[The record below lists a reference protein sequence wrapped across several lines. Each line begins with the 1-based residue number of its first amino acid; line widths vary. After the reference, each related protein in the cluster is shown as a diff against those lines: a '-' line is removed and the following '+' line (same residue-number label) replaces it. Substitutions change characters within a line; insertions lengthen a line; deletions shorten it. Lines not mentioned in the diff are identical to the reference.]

1 MDGRCIQSTIRA
13 KNIYLKSCRA
23 ISLIGSNLMTI
34 TNTEKST
41 TTVLIVD
48 DEPNILDMLKNQL
61 AYFGY
66 NIITASSGIEALQ
79 KAEEFKRIDI
89 LLTDIMMPCM
99 SGIELAKKFNELFP
113 ETKIFFM
120 SGYTSPSL
128 NIHELPKEN
137 YSFFEKPFSID
148 SLDSEFSKV
157 LTN

>member
-1 MDGRCIQSTIRA
+1 
-13 KNIYLKSCRA
+13 
-23 ISLIGSNLMTI
+23 MTSI
-34 TNTEKST
+34 NTS
-41 TTVLIVD
+41 TVLIVD
-48 DEPNILDMLKNQL
+48 DEPNILDMLKEQL

-89 LLTDIMMPCM
+89 LLTDIMMPYM
-99 SGIELAKKFNELFP
+99 NGIELAKKFNKLLP

-120 SGYTSPSL
+120 SGYTFPSI
-128 NIHELPKEN
+128 NIHELPKEK

-148 SLDSEFSKV
+148 KLNSEFSKV

>member
-1 MDGRCIQSTIRA
+1 
-13 KNIYLKSCRA
+13 
-23 ISLIGSNLMTI
+23 MTI

-41 TTVLIVD
+41 ATVLIVD

-89 LLTDIMMPCM
+89 LLTDIMMPYM
-99 SGIELAKKFNELFP
+99 NGIELAKKFNKLLP

-120 SGYTSPSL
+120 SGYTFPSI
-128 NIHELPKEN
+128 NIHELPKEK

-148 SLDSEFSKV
+148 KLNSEFSKV

>member
-1 MDGRCIQSTIRA
+1 
-13 KNIYLKSCRA
+13 
-23 ISLIGSNLMTI
+23 MTI

-89 LLTDIMMPCM
+89 LLTDIMMPYM
-99 SGIELAKKFNELFP
+99 NGIELAKKFNKLLP

-120 SGYTSPSL
+120 SGYTFPSI
-128 NIHELPKEN
+128 NIHELPKEK

-148 SLDSEFSKV
+148 KLNSEFSKV